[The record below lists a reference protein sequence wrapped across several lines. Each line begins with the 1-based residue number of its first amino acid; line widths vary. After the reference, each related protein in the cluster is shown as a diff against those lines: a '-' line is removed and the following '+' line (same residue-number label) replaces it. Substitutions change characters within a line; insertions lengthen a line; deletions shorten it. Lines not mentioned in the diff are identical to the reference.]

1 VRRSVALVTM
11 LVTVVLAAAPA
22 SALMPERFQ
31 PGPNPDFIVEG
42 ICDFPVFLHDV
53 VNRVVITDFF
63 DQEGN
68 LTREQGT
75 GLIIEEVSRLD
86 AQGNPVET
94 ITRNISGPGVQTF
107 DESGST
113 LTGRG
118 PWLLFFFPGE
128 VSGFPDGLIWFTTGR
143 FVLRFEDT
151 GEITF
156 LEEPRHQDVCE
167 LLS

>member
-1 VRRSVALVTM
+1 VRRMAAVVAM
-11 LVTVVLAAAPA
+11 FATVVLVAAPA
-22 SALMPERFQ
+22 GALMPERFQ
-31 PGPNPDFIVEG
+31 PGPNPDFTVEG
-42 ICDFPVFLHDV
+42 VCDFPVFLHDV
-53 VNRVVITDFF
+53 VNQLVVTTFF

-68 LTREQGT
+68 ITREQGT
-75 GLIIEEVSRLD
+75 GLLIEEISRLD
-86 AQGNPVET
+86 AQNNPVET

-107 DESGST
+107 DEDGST

-128 VSGFPDGLIWFTTGR
+128 VTGFPDGLIWLTTGQ

-156 LEEPRHQDVCE
+156 LKEPNHVDVCE
-167 LLS
+167 LLG